1 VSRHPVQVRVPGD
14 KSISHRALIFAAMAT
29 GESRVAGLLDSADTR
44 ATAAAL
50 RELGLDIPAGRLDEL
65 RITGKGTTG
74 LTAPARV
81 LDCANSG
88 TTARLLLGA
97 LAGCPFRTILTGDD
111 SLQARPM
118 RRVTEPLSAAGA
130 RFEELRRNDRLPI
143 AVTGARPLQEL
154 RWRSPQ
160 PSAQVK
166 SALLLAG
173 LTGRAA
179 VTVSEAVQSRD
190 HSERM
195 LAAMGA
201 SVVCEADDQGHTV
214 RMAPTDRLDPIDV
227 LVPGDFSAA
236 AFFLALGALRG
247 PVRVAGVGLNP
258 GRTGAMH
265 VIQRMGARV
274 EATVEGTS
282 AGEPVGSVR
291 VEPAALDGVHVTADE
306 VPALLDEIPILAAL
320 AARARG
326 ETRFDGVAELRVKE
340 SDRIDAVQQNLRA
353 LGVATEAG
361 PDHLMVMGGA
371 GPLRGRVRAF
381 HDHRIAMAFGVLG
394 ALPGNEIQV
403 EGADAVAISFP
414 DFWERLQRVTE
425 ELDRP

>member
-1 VSRHPVQVRVPGD
+1 MRRDPVDVRVPGD
-14 KSISHRALIFAAMAT
+14 KSISHRALLFAALAT

-50 RELGLDIPAGRLDEL
+50 RELGIGLPPGALGEL
-65 RITGKGTTG
+65 RVTGRGTG
-74 LTAPARV
+74 GFTAPGRP

-97 LAGCPFRTILTGDD
+97 LAGCRFRAILTGDD
-111 SLQARPM
+111 SLQSRPM

-130 RFEELRRNDRLPI
+130 RFEELKRNDGLPI
-143 AVTGARPLQEL
+143 AVTGARPLTEMA
-154 RWRSPQ
+154 WRSPQ

-173 LTGRAA
+173 LTGQTA

-201 SVVCEADDQGHTV
+201 RLETGTDEQGYTA
-214 RMAPTDRLDPIDV
+214 RMGTTARLDPIDIT
-227 LVPGDFSAA
+227 VPGDFSAA
-236 AFFLALGALRG
+236 AFFLALGALLG
-247 PVRVAGVGLNP
+247 PIRVARVGLNP
-258 GRTGAMH
+258 GRVGAMH
-265 VIQRMGARV
+265 VIRRMGARV
-274 EATVEGTS
+274 EAAVEATS
-282 AGEPVGSVR
+282 AGEPVGSVL
-291 VEPAALDGVHVTADE
+291 VEPADLQGVHVTADE

-353 LGVATEAG
+353 LGVETEAG
-361 PDHLMVMGGA
+361 PDHLVVMGGS

-403 EGADAVAISFP
+403 EGASAVGISFP
-414 DFWERLQRVTE
+414 DFWERLQRVTQ